1 MKRLAFPLL
10 ALTALAACDRGAPD
24 DTQTPAASEAA
35 IESPSAGIT
44 TPSPTPVPSTIPAA
58 IQGRWGMVPA
68 DCDPARDDAKGLLTI
83 GPTKLEFYESVGTL
97 TSIAEA
103 SASRIRAS
111 FAFTGEGMEWQRD
124 ETLDVQD
131 NGQTLIRRE
140 YGEDA
145 APGPLRYSKCG

>member
-1 MKRLAFPLL
+1 MKRLIFPLL
-10 ALTALAACDRGAPD
+10 ALAVLAACDSSTPD
-24 DTQTPAASEAA
+24 EAIAPAATGEVAEPQA
-35 IESPSAGIT
+35 TATASAE
-44 TPSPTPVPSTIPAA
+44 PSPVPNTIPTA

-97 TSIAEA
+97 TGIEEA
-103 SASRIRAS
+103 SATRIRAS
-111 FAFTGEGMEWQRD
+111 FAFTGEGMAWQRD
-124 ETLDVQD
+124 AALEVQD

-145 APGPLRYSKCG
+145 APGPSRYSKCG